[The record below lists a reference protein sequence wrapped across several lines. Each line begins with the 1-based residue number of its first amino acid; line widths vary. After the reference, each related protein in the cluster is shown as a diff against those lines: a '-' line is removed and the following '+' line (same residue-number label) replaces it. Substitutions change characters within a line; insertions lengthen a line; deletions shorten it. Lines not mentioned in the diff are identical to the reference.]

1 MVLGI
6 QIVGI
11 LFALAMLYLTF
22 HGFKRNQ
29 TSKQGLAL
37 WSGIW
42 LIAIILSIFPQI
54 ISGLGGR
61 LSVTGTIDFLTL
73 IGFAFFLTLIF
84 YLHQKV
90 NKMENKLEKLV
101 RTIAYKE
108 VEKEK
113 SKKHSKIE

>member
-6 QIVGI
+6 QILGI
-11 LFALAMLYLTF
+11 LFALAMFYLTF

-37 WSGIW
+37 WGGIW
-42 LIAIILSIFPQI
+42 LIVIILSIFPQI
-54 ISGLGGR
+54 ISGVGGK

-73 IGFAFFLTLIF
+73 IGFAFFLVLMF

-90 NKMENKLEKLV
+90 NKTENKLEKLV

-108 VEKEK
+108 VDKKEK
-113 SKKHSKIE
+113 KK